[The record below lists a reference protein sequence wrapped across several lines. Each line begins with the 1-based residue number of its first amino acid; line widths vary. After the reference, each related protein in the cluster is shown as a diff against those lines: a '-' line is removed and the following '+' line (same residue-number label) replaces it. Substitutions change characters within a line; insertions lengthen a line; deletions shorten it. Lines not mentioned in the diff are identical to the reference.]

1 MEVQEIQGLGGN
13 FHWLIDQNFQTPW
26 QTVNSEINHLS
37 SQYSNFLGESG
48 SVLISINTKAATLF
62 GFSKLKKPLFSD
74 IVL

>member
-1 MEVQEIQGLGGN
+1 MDVQEIQGLGGN

-48 SVLISINTKAATLF
+48 SVLISINTQAAMF
-62 GFSKLKKPLFSD
+62 FSFPNSKTF
-74 IVL
+74 VL